1 MLNSTKILTFNAYDP
16 VKTILFMFGQRVS
29 GFAADTKI
37 VIARNNDNI
46 MPHIGVDGEISSALS
61 RDQSGVLTVSLQNT
75 AAWNGYLAQWQ
86 KQASVTGLIYFP
98 VQVEGSQGLSLN
110 TVGWIQR
117 QPDLTYGSEVGQ
129 MDWEIGILDAW
140 LSPDNLQ
147 GWVGNI
153 AGLVGLDQ

>member
-1 MLNSTKILTFNAYDP
+1 MLNQTKILTYNAYDP

-46 MPHIGVDGEISSALS
+46 MPHVGVDGELSAALS
-61 RDQSGVLTVSLQNT
+61 RDQSGVMTVSLQNT
-75 AAWNGYLAQWQ
+75 AVWNGYLAQWQ
-86 KQASVTGLIYFP
+86 KQASVTGQVFFP

-110 TVGWIQR
+110 TVGWIQK
-117 QPDLTYGSEVGQ
+117 QPDLTYGSEVAQ

-147 GWVGNI
+147 GAAFGL
-153 AGLVGLDQ
+153 AGLVGLV

>member
-1 MLNSTKILTFNAYDP
+1 MLNAGKIITDTAYDP
-16 VKTILFMFGQRVS
+16 QKVLLFMLGQKVS
-29 GFAADTKI
+29 GYAADTKI
-37 VIARNNDNI
+37 VISRNNDNI
-46 MPHIGVDGEISSALS
+46 MAHIGVDGEGSFALS

-75 AAWNGYLAQWQ
+75 SVWNGYLAQWQ
-86 KQASVTGLIYFP
+86 KQASVTGKILFP

-110 TVGWIQR
+110 TYGWIQR

-147 GWVGNI
+147 GVLSNI
-153 AGLVGLDQ
+153 GSLVGMF